1 MDTRIQALFGNIYI
15 SYSLANSKDTK
26 LRLLSVTKMME
37 EDVVTAGDD
46 VFDLNQDVDSDDEI
60 EGSSKVVLRE
70 SSNFKAE
77 VVNKTIRLVLSEYD
91 IEMTQAIMEKS
102 LFALSL
108 ILPV

>member
-1 MDTRIQALFGNIYI
+1 M
-15 SYSLANSKDTK
+15 
-26 LRLLSVTKMME
+26 
-37 EDVVTAGDD
+37 TAGDD